1 MLSPLNVHCSDTS
14 SEMFAL
20 LNERTPMDR
29 RRLEEGFLL
38 FAAADVISKYSLS
51 IETIPYDRNELAELV
66 TNYFH
71 DAFIKKWV
79 GK

>member
-1 MLSPLNVHCSDTS
+1 
-14 SEMFAL
+14 MFAL

-38 FAAADVISKYSLS
+38 FAAADVISKYILS
-51 IETIPYDRNELAELV
+51 IETIPYGRNELAELV
-66 TNYFH
+66 TKYFH
-71 DAFIKKWV
+71 DAFIKKWG